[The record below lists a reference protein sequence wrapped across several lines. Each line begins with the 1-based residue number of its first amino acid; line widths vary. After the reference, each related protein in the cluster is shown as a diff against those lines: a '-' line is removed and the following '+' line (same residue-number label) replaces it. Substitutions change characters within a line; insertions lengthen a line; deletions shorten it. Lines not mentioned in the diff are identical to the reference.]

1 MRTGGPSIGRMT
13 DESGAPSVV
22 VRPAASADVALI
34 LALIRELAEFERS
47 LDQVHAT
54 EESLQATLFAD
65 RPAAFCHIAEYD
77 GRPAGFALWFLNYS
91 TWLGGHG
98 LYLED
103 LYVRDQFRGNSIGT
117 ALLAEL
123 ARICVERG
131 YPRLEW
137 WVLDWNPARGFYE
150 SIGATALTEWIPY
163 RLTGE
168 PLRALASR
176 CPAPSAD

>member
-1 MRTGGPSIGRMT
+1 MT
-13 DESGAPSVV
+13 TDQAASSDVV
-22 VRPAASADVALI
+22 LRPATPDDVGLI
-34 LALIRELAEFERS
+34 LSLIRELAEFERA
-47 LDQVHAT
+47 LHEVRAT
-54 EESLQATLFAD
+54 EESLRSTLFAG

-77 GRPAGFALWFLNYS
+77 GQAAGFALWFLNYS

-103 LYVRDQFRGNSIGT
+103 LYVRKQFRGEGIGT

-123 ARICVERG
+123 ARICVDRG

-150 SIGATALTEWIPY
+150 SIGASALTEWIPY

-168 PLRALASR
+168 ALQQMASR
-176 CPAPSAD
+176 

>member
-1 MRTGGPSIGRMT
+1 MT
-13 DESGAPSVV
+13 TDPAASPHVV
-22 VRPAASADVALI
+22 VRPATPADVGLI
-34 LALIRELAEFERS
+34 LSLIRELAEFERS
-47 LDQVHAT
+47 LPEVHAT
-54 EESLQATLFAD
+54 EDSLRATLFAE

-77 GRPAGFALWFLNYS
+77 GQAAGFALWFLNYS

-103 LYVRDQFRGNSIGT
+103 LYVRDQVRGKGIGI

-150 SIGATALTEWIPY
+150 SIGASALTEWIPY

-168 PLRALASR
+168 ALQQMAYR
-176 CPAPSAD
+176 

>member
-1 MRTGGPSIGRMT
+1 MT
-13 DESGAPSVV
+13 TDPAASPHVV
-22 VRPAASADVALI
+22 VRPATPADVGLI
-34 LALIRELAEFERS
+34 LSLIRELAEFERS
-47 LDQVHAT
+47 LPEVHAT
-54 EESLQATLFAD
+54 EDSLRATLFAE

-77 GRPAGFALWFLNYS
+77 GQAAGFALWFLNYS

-103 LYVRDQFRGNSIGT
+103 LYVRDQVRGKGIGI

-150 SIGATALTEWIPY
+150 SIGASALTEWIPY

-168 PLRALASR
+168 ALQQMASR
-176 CPAPSAD
+176 

>member
-1 MRTGGPSIGRMT
+1 MT
-13 DESGAPSVV
+13 PEQAGNPPLV
-22 VRPAASADVALI
+22 VRTATPDDVPLI
-34 LALIRELAEFERS
+34 LALIRELAEFERA
-47 LDQVHAT
+47 LDEVHAT
-54 EESLQATLFAD
+54 EETLSATLFAE

-77 GRPAGFALWFLNYS
+77 GQPAGFALWFLNYS

-123 ARICVERG
+123 ARICVDRG

-137 WVLDWNPARGFYE
+137 WVLDWNPARRFYE
-150 SIGATALTEWIPY
+150 SIGAAALTEWIPY

-176 CPAPSAD
+176 GAAPPAG

>member
-1 MRTGGPSIGRMT
+1 MT
-13 DESGAPSVV
+13 TDQAASPQVV
-22 VRPAASADVALI
+22 VRPATPDDVGLI
-34 LALIRELAEFERS
+34 LSLIRELAKFERA
-47 LDQVHAT
+47 LHEVHAT
-54 EESLQATLFAD
+54 EESLRSTLFAE

-77 GRPAGFALWFLNYS
+77 GQAAGFALWFLNYS

-103 LYVRDQFRGNSIGT
+103 LYVRKQFRGEGIGT
-117 ALLAEL
+117 ALLAGL
-123 ARICVERG
+123 ARICVDRG

-150 SIGATALTEWIPY
+150 SIGANALTEWIPY

-168 PLRALASR
+168 ALREMANR
-176 CPAPSAD
+176 

>member
-1 MRTGGPSIGRMT
+1 MT
-13 DESGAPSVV
+13 TDQPGDPSVV
-22 VRPAASADVALI
+22 VRPAAPDDIALI
-34 LALIRELAEFERS
+34 LALIRELAEFERA
-47 LDQVHAT
+47 LDEVHAT
-54 EESLQATLFAD
+54 EESLRATLFTE

-77 GRPAGFALWFLNYS
+77 GQAAGFALWFLNYS

-103 LYVRDQFRGNSIGT
+103 LYVREEFRGKGAGL
-117 ALLAEL
+117 ALLREL
-123 ARICVERG
+123 AGICVERG
-131 YPRLEW
+131 YARLEW

-168 PLRALASR
+168 SLRRLSGAGA
-176 CPAPSAD
+176 

>member
-1 MRTGGPSIGRMT
+1 MTTDRTAASQ
-13 DESGAPSVV
+13 VV
-22 VRPAASADVALI
+22 VRPATLDDVAQI
-34 LALIRELAEFERS
+34 LTLIRELAEFERA
-47 LDQVHAT
+47 LHEVHAT
-54 EESLQATLFAD
+54 EDSLRATLFSE

-77 GRPAGFALWFLNYS
+77 GQAAGFALWFLNYS

-103 LYVRDQFRGNSIGT
+103 LYVREEVRGKGIGVS
-117 ALLAEL
+117 LLAEL
-123 ARICVERG
+123 ARICVDRG

-150 SIGATALTEWIPY
+150 SIGANALTEWIPY

-168 PLRALASR
+168 ALQQMASR
-176 CPAPSAD
+176 

>member
-1 MRTGGPSIGRMT
+1 MT
-13 DESGAPSVV
+13 TDQTAGSQVV
-22 VRPAASADVALI
+22 VRAATPDDVPLI
-34 LALIRELAEFERS
+34 LALIRELAEFERA
-47 LDQVHAT
+47 LDEVHAT
-54 EESLQATLFAD
+54 VETLHATLFAD

-77 GRPAGFALWFLNYS
+77 GQPAGFALWFLNYS

-103 LYVRDQFRGNSIGT
+103 LYVREHFRGNGVGI
-117 ALLAEL
+117 ALLREL
-123 ARICVERG
+123 AGICVVRG
-131 YPRLEW
+131 YARLEW

-168 PLRALASR
+168 PLRRL
-176 CPAPSAD
+176 SAGTSS

>member
-1 MRTGGPSIGRMT
+1 MTTDQAASPRT
-13 DESGAPSVV
+13 V
-22 VRPAASADVALI
+22 VRPATPDDVLLI
-34 LALIRELAEFERS
+34 LSLIRELAEFERA
-47 LDQVHAT
+47 LHEVHAT
-54 EESLQATLFAD
+54 EDSLRSTLFAE

-77 GRPAGFALWFLNYS
+77 GQAAGFALWFLNYS

-103 LYVRDQFRGNSIGT
+103 LYVREQARGKGIGI

-123 ARICVERG
+123 ARICVDRG

-150 SIGATALTEWIPY
+150 SLGASALTEWIPY

-168 PLRALASR
+168 ALQQMAAR
-176 CPAPSAD
+176 

>member
-1 MRTGGPSIGRMT
+1 MT
-13 DESGAPSVV
+13 TDQSASSQVV
-22 VRPAASADVALI
+22 VRPATPDDVGLI
-34 LALIRELAEFERS
+34 LGLIRELAEFERA
-47 LDQVHAT
+47 LHEVHAT
-54 EESLQATLFAD
+54 EESLRSTLFSV

-77 GRPAGFALWFLNYS
+77 GQAAGFALWFLNYS

-103 LYVRDQFRGNSIGT
+103 LYVRAEVRGKGVGL

-123 ARICVERG
+123 ARICVDRG

-168 PLRALASR
+168 ALQQMASR
-176 CPAPSAD
+176 

>member
-1 MRTGGPSIGRMT
+1 MTT
-13 DESGAPSVV
+13 DERARFRADI
-22 VRPAASADVALI
+22 RPATPDDVGLI
-34 LALIRELAEFERS
+34 LSLIRELAEFERA
-47 LDQVHAT
+47 LHEVHAT
-54 EESLQATLFAD
+54 EESLRSTLFAE

-77 GRPAGFALWFLNYS
+77 GQAAGFALWFLNYS

-103 LYVRDQFRGNSIGT
+103 LYVREQARGKGVGV

-123 ARICVERG
+123 ARICVDRG

-137 WVLDWNPARGFYE
+137 WVLDWNPACGFYE
-150 SIGATALTEWIPY
+150 SIGASALTEWIPY

-168 PLRALASR
+168 SLQQMASR
-176 CPAPSAD
+176 

>member
-1 MRTGGPSIGRMT
+1 MT
-13 DESGAPSVV
+13 TDQTASSQVV
-22 VRPAASADVALI
+22 VRPATPEDVPLI
-34 LALIRELAEFERS
+34 LGLIRELAEFERA
-47 LDQVHAT
+47 LHEVHAT
-54 EESLQATLFAD
+54 EDALRATLFAE

-77 GRPAGFALWFLNYS
+77 GQAAGFALWFLNYS

-103 LYVRDQFRGNSIGT
+103 LYVREEVRGKGIGI

-123 ARICVERG
+123 AGICVDRG

-137 WVLDWNPARGFYE
+137 SVLDWNPARGFYE
-150 SIGATALTEWIPY
+150 SIGASARTEWIPY

-168 PLRALASR
+168 ALQKMAR
-176 CPAPSAD
+176 

>member
-1 MRTGGPSIGRMT
+1 MT
-13 DESGAPSVV
+13 TDQAASSQVV
-22 VRPAASADVALI
+22 VRPATLDDVGLI
-34 LALIRELAEFERS
+34 LSLIRELAEFERALS
-47 LDQVHAT
+47 EVHAT
-54 EESLQATLFAD
+54 EDSLRSTLFAE
-65 RPAAFCHIAEYD
+65 RPAAFCHVAEYD
-77 GRPAGFALWFLNYS
+77 GHTAGFALWFLNYS

-103 LYVRDQFRGNSIGT
+103 LYVREQFRGNGIGI

-123 ARICVERG
+123 ARICVDRG

-150 SIGATALTEWIPY
+150 SVGASALTEWIPY

-168 PLRALASR
+168 ALERMASR
-176 CPAPSAD
+176 

>member
-1 MRTGGPSIGRMT
+1 MT
-13 DESGAPSVV
+13 TEQAASPEVF
-22 VRPAASADVALI
+22 VRPATPDDVGLI
-34 LALIRELAEFERS
+34 LSLIRELAEFERA
-47 LDQVHAT
+47 LHEVHAT
-54 EESLQATLFAD
+54 EESLRSTLFAE

-77 GRPAGFALWFLNYS
+77 GQAAGFALWFLNYS

-103 LYVRDQFRGNSIGT
+103 LYVRDDVRGKGVGIT
-117 ALLAEL
+117 LLAEL
-123 ARICVERG
+123 ARICVDRG

-150 SIGATALTEWIPY
+150 ALGASALTEWIPY

-168 PLRALASR
+168 ALQRLAV
-176 CPAPSAD
+176 DKK

>member
-1 MRTGGPSIGRMT
+1 MT
-13 DESGAPSVV
+13 TDQTAGSQAV
-22 VRPAASADVALI
+22 VRGATPDDVPLI
-34 LALIRELAEFERS
+34 LALIRELAEFERA
-47 LDQVHAT
+47 LDEVHAT
-54 EESLQATLFAD
+54 EESLHATLFAE

-77 GRPAGFALWFLNYS
+77 GQAAGFALWFLNYS

-103 LYVRDQFRGNSIGT
+103 LYVREQFRGNGIGI
-117 ALLAEL
+117 ALLREL
-123 ARICVERG
+123 AGICLERG
-131 YPRLEW
+131 YARLEW

-168 PLRALASR
+168 PLRRL
-176 CPAPSAD
+176 SAATSS

>member
-1 MRTGGPSIGRMT
+1 MT
-13 DESGAPSVV
+13 TDQAASPQVV
-22 VRPAASADVALI
+22 VRPATPDDVGLI
-34 LALIRELAEFERS
+34 LSLIRELAEFERA
-47 LDQVHAT
+47 LHEVHAT
-54 EESLQATLFAD
+54 EASLRSTLFAE

-77 GRPAGFALWFLNYS
+77 GQAAGFALWFLNYS

-103 LYVRDQFRGNSIGT
+103 LYVREETRGQGIGV

-123 ARICVERG
+123 ARICVDRG

-150 SIGATALTEWIPY
+150 SIGASALTEWIPY
-163 RLTGE
+163 RLTGD
-168 PLRALASR
+168 ALHQMASR
-176 CPAPSAD
+176 

>member
-1 MRTGGPSIGRMT
+1 MT
-13 DESGAPSVV
+13 TDQAASSQVV
-22 VRPAASADVALI
+22 VRPATPDDVGLI
-34 LALIRELAEFERS
+34 LGLIRELAEFERA
-47 LDQVHAT
+47 LDEVHAT
-54 EESLQATLFAD
+54 EDSLRSTLFAE

-77 GRPAGFALWFLNYS
+77 GQAAGFALWFLNYS

-103 LYVRDQFRGNSIGT
+103 LYVREQVRGKGIGI
-117 ALLAEL
+117 ALLGEL
-123 ARICVERG
+123 ARICVDQG

-150 SIGATALTEWIPY
+150 SIGASALTEWIPY

-168 PLRALASR
+168 ALQQMASR
-176 CPAPSAD
+176 

>member
-1 MRTGGPSIGRMT
+1 MKT
-13 DESGAPSVV
+13 DQAAGSQVV
-22 VRPAASADVALI
+22 VRPATPDDVALI
-34 LALIRELAEFERS
+34 LSLIRELADFERA
-47 LDQVHAT
+47 LHEVHAT
-54 EESLQATLFAD
+54 EESLRSTLFAE

-77 GRPAGFALWFLNYS
+77 GHPAGFALWFLNYS

-103 LYVRDQFRGNSIGT
+103 LYVREQVRGKGIGI

-123 ARICVERG
+123 ARICVDRG

-137 WVLDWNPARGFYE
+137 WVLDWNPARDFYE
-150 SIGATALTEWIPY
+150 SIGASALTEWIPY

-168 PLRALASR
+168 ALEQVASR
-176 CPAPSAD
+176 